1 MINNSIR
8 TCLYRYTYIGRV
20 ELVRD
25 DDGVTLSNLEI
36 DLLGC
41 DGVRAVGVVEVR
53 QDGHG
58 RGEDVHVRV
67 VDPARPVSEQDL
79 NNNVAKHT
87 RAGRPARAG
96 SCGTSR

>member
-1 MINNSIR
+1 MR
-8 TCLYRYTYIGRV
+8 QYLCLIG
-20 ELVRD
+20 LVSKNE
-25 DDGVTLSNLEI
+25 GVAGRGRQGG
-36 DLLGC
+36 LLGR

-79 NNNVAKHT
+79 NNNVARHT
-87 RAGRPARAG
+87 RAGRPARVG